1 MKRLDNNVMHGKC
14 KVILDTNLWIS
25 FLLTKNFDF
34 LDNLLGKG
42 NIRLVFSDE
51 LLSELIE
58 VANRPKL
65 KKFFTDEDWNYVSNL
80 IEEFAVYYSVVSQ
93 VNICRDTKD
102 NFLLS
107 LAKDSCTDYLLT
119 GDNDLLILKSF
130 ETTKII
136 TIAEFKTQQGL
147 A

>member
-1 MKRLDNNVMHGKC
+1 MHGKC